1 MDFALV
7 RARGSNMTYQQS
19 IEPRQQ
25 DMLVLIKLYQQGLFT
40 DLLQSTDKL
49 LDKFPKSTLIK
60 NLKGA
65 AFHSLGQFDQAIL
78 CFSQVIES
86 NPAFPDAYNNLGNS
100 LLKTSAINEAKS
112 AFQNAINLNPHYF
125 IAHNNLGKA
134 HIENRELTSAK
145 LHLKEALRLKPDYID
160 AFMNLGTVY
169 LLSNEFQLAL
179 NQFTSVLKIDPNFSE
194 AYNNLGTIHYEMK
207 DFEAAINCYSKAI
220 SLDPSNNLAKINLCE
235 LLKTYENAKDSDNPI
250 IQCNE
255 KIKTDLKKIQVNSD
269 SELANFIKQ
278 SFQVIS
284 EFDPSLSTTFTQL
297 YKRNETDLNCG
308 RHIAIF
314 EQTNI
319 IPNFCF
325 ECFKV
330 QIEVTTLF
338 DLIKLSNALYETELN
353 LNPTRKCMI
362 ELRSNIQ
369 GFYKAFIYCRGE
381 KHAQIVLEQVRKM
394 LDRLNTTSTVKVKR
408 GCSEFSLEHPDFGRA
423 DSSDES
429 LMPFPS
435 EWHQMELNFDE
446 KHFYRQK
453 EGLTPSVSTFCLSDL
468 LIVQHWIDYA
478 KGLGDPTAQVFQEL
492 PIKYNE
498 TYSQAV
504 ARSSDY
510 QEKLALL

>member
-7 RARGSNMTYQQS
+7 RARGINMTYQQS
-19 IEPRQQ
+19 IEPRKQ

-60 NLKGA
+60 NLKGV

-78 CFSQVIES
+78 CFSQVIEI

-112 AFQNAINLNPHYF
+112 AFQNAINLNPNYF

-179 NQFTSVLKIDPNFSE
+179 NQFTFVLKIDPNFSE

-255 KIKTDLKKIQVNSD
+255 KIKTDFKKIQVNSD

-278 SFQVIS
+278 SFQFIS
-284 EFDPSLSTTFTQL
+284 ELDSGLSTTFTQL

-338 DLIKLSNALYETELN
+338 DLIKLSNALYQTDLN

-381 KHAQIVLEQVRKM
+381 KHAHTILKEVSKM
-394 LDRLNTTSTVKVKR
+394 LNRLNTKSTAKIKR

-423 DSSDES
+423 NSSDES

-435 EWHQMELNFDE
+435 DWHQTEEKFDE
-446 KHFYRQK
+446 KHFYRPK
-453 EGLTPSVSTFCLSDL
+453 ALMTPSGSTFCLSDL

-478 KGLGDPTAQVFQEL
+478 KGLGDPTAQIFQKL

-498 TYSQAV
+498 TYSQAI

-510 QEKLALL
+510 REKLTLM

>member
-1 MDFALV
+1 
-7 RARGSNMTYQQS
+7 MTYQQS

-179 NQFTSVLKIDPNFSE
+179 DQFTSVLKIDPNFSE

-278 SFQVIS
+278 SFLVIS

-338 DLIKLSNALYETELN
+338 DLIKLSNALYETELS

-381 KHAQIVLEQVRKM
+381 KHAQIVLEKVRKM

-453 EGLTPSVSTFCLSDL
+453 EGLTPSISTFCLSDL

>member
-1 MDFALV
+1 MNFALSG
-7 RARGSNMTYQQS
+7 ARGVNMTYQRS
-19 IEPRQQ
+19 IEPLQK
-25 DMLVLIKLYQQGLFT
+25 DILVLIRLYQQGLFT

-49 LDKFPKSTLIK
+49 LHKFPKSTLIK
-60 NLKGA
+60 NLQGA
-65 AFHSLGQFDQAIL
+65 AFHSLGNYDQAIL
-78 CFSQVIES
+78 CFSQVIER

-100 LLKTSAINEAKS
+100 LLKTSAISEAKS
-112 AFQNAINLNPHYF
+112 AFQNAINLNPQYF

-179 NQFTSVLKIDPNFSE
+179 KQFTSVLKIDPNFSE
-194 AYNNLGTIHYEMK
+194 AYNNLGTIHYEVK
-207 DFEAAINCYSKAI
+207 DFEAAINYYSKAI
-220 SLDPSNNLAKINLCE
+220 LLDPSNNLAKINLCE
-235 LLKTYENAKDSDNPI
+235 LLKTYESVNNHNNPI
-250 IQCNE
+250 IKCNE
-255 KIKTDLKKIQVNSD
+255 KIKTCYEKAKVCSD
-269 SELANFIKQ
+269 SEIAAFIKQ
-278 SFQVIS
+278 SFQFIS

-330 QIEVTTLF
+330 QIEVTTLI
-338 DLIKLSNALYETELN
+338 DLIKLSNALYQTDLH

-369 GFYKAFIYCRGE
+369 GFYKAFIYCQGE
-381 KHAQIVLEQVRKM
+381 KHAQIVLKEVRKM
-394 LDRLNTTSTVKVKR
+394 LDRLNTKSTAKVKR

-435 EWHQMELNFDE
+435 EWHQMELKFDE

-453 EGLTPSVSTFCLSDL
+453 ARLTPSGSTFCLSDL

-478 KGLGDPTAQVFQEL
+478 KGLGDPTAQIFQEL
-492 PIKYNE
+492 PIKHNE

>member
-269 SELANFIKQ
+269 SELANFITQ

-381 KHAQIVLEQVRKM
+381 KHAQIVLEKVRKM

>member
-1 MDFALV
+1 
-7 RARGSNMTYQQS
+7 MTYQQS

-160 AFMNLGTVY
+160 AFMNLGIVY

-235 LLKTYENAKDSDNPI
+235 LLKTYENAKDSVNPI

-269 SELANFIKQ
+269 SELANFITQ

-381 KHAQIVLEQVRKM
+381 KHAQIVLEKVRKM

>member
-78 CFSQVIES
+78 CFTQVIES

-194 AYNNLGTIHYEMK
+194 AYSNLGTIHYEMK

-269 SELANFIKQ
+269 SELANFIIQ

-338 DLIKLSNALYETELN
+338 DLIKLSNALYETELS

-381 KHAQIVLEQVRKM
+381 KHAQIVLEKVRKM